1 MLKLEY
7 LFENYELAREAL
19 ALWEHDEENLEEMLG
34 YFRISSNAVYP
45 FTREGRVCFLRLAP
59 VGEKAE
65 TGCQGRVGIYPLSA
79 EGRVSG
85 IETGTLAVRRGYG
98 SGRYRG
104 WEVFRVCF

>member
-19 ALWEHDEENLEEMLG
+19 SLWEHDEDNLEEMLG

-59 VGEKAE
+59 VGGEGGN
-65 TGCQGRVGIYPLSA
+65 GCQGRVGIYPLSA

-98 SGRYRG
+98 SGRYRV
-104 WEVFRVCF
+104 WKVFRVCF